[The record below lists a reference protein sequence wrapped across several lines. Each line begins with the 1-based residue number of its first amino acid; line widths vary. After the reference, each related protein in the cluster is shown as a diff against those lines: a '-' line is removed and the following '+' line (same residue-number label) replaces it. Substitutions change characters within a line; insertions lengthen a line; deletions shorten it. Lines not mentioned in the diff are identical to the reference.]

1 MTPNKMRKQNHHKH
15 LANPMGGLALLN
27 RRTRAPLDDTQ
38 LRDLGLAY
46 LGALRG
52 MTTGHGNEQQWS
64 TLACSINVGMVLA
77 ELGVMPQGLQVIN
90 DGQAALLRV
99 KAHAEKTGGWTLG
112 IHAFSI
118 ECAFKFHSQ
127 QLKEAFKSQIICALE
142 EVHRRVDAGQHL

>member
-1 MTPNKMRKQNHHKH
+1 MKKQGYHQRRATRT
-15 LANPMGGLALLN
+15 ANPMGGLALLN
-27 RRTRAPLDDTQ
+27 RRTRAPLDETQ

-52 MTTGHGNEQQWS
+52 MTTGHGTEALWN
-64 TLACSINVGMVLA
+64 TLACSINVAMVLA

-90 DGQAALLRV
+90 LGQDALIRV
-99 KAHAEKTGGWTLG
+99 RAHAQKTGEWTLG
-112 IHAFSI
+112 IHAFAI

-142 EVHRRVDAGQHL
+142 EVHSRIDAGQHL